1 MAKNNN
7 LTDFLTG
14 VADAIRTKKGTSGLI
29 NPQDFES
36 EISNIRTEKPE
47 QEKSVSISTN
57 GTTEVTPDTGKALSK
72 VTVTTNVQPTLQEK
86 TVAPTTTQQI
96 VTADSGKDGLS
107 KVTVEA
113 VTSSIDSNIV
123 PENIKKDV
131 TILGVTG
138 TLESLPA
145 LTDGY
150 VVRWER
156 EDQLYEITN
165 VKQGNAVNAPATSPV
180 VGQTINWYDY
190 YHKIT
195 FPYTPSADVVLT
207 AYTDTEFNNTY
218 YVWSNY
224 SHCAVQTQMMF
235 EAWFNYVNN
244 GHADDGTFSRLV
256 SGYIGAL
263 PLSFLLTSVGESYNS
278 QLSRFMQYVSQQ
290 DIFTMKQLDQITGCT
305 QQIISIIGADT
316 APSVTYIDKVK
327 DLLTRAY
334 AILGIQLIQSGTSV
348 LLLDSSK
355 GRTLLKFTGLLETLY
370 DFSQHTS
377 VPTLSNTNAFK
388 GINGICKIIVPD
400 SLYDSWITATNWSTY
415 ADYIYKVSEV
425 NGGGAGN

>member
-36 EISNIRTEKPE
+36 EISSIRTEKPE

-86 TVAPTTTQQI
+86 TVAPRTTQQI

-123 PENIKKDV
+123 AENIKKDV

-156 EDQLYEITN
+156 EDQLYEVTN

-190 YHKIT
+190 YHQIT

-218 YVWSNY
+218 YVVSNY
-224 SHCAVQTQMMF
+224 SQCAERTQAMF

-244 GHADDGTFSRLV
+244 GHTDDGTFFKLV
-256 SGYIGAL
+256 KGYIGAL
-263 PLSFLLTSVGESYNS
+263 PLYILLTSVGESYTD
-278 QLSRFMQYVSQQ
+278 QLSQFMQYVSQQ
-290 DIFTMKQLDQITGCT
+290 NGFTEAQLSQITSYT
-305 QQIISIIGADT
+305 QEIIHIIGADT
-316 APSVTYIDKVK
+316 EPSPTYIDQVK
-327 DLLTRAY
+327 TSLTQAY

-348 LLLDSSK
+348 LLLDSS
-355 GRTLLKFTGLLETLY
+355 GRTLLKFTGLLEKKRKY
-370 DFSQHTS
+370 NVYS
-377 VPTLSNTNAFK
+377 
-388 GINGICKIIVPD
+388 C
-400 SLYDSWITATNWSTY
+400 
-415 ADYIYKVSEV
+415 ER
-425 NGGGAGN
+425 

>member
-36 EISNIRTEKPE
+36 EISSIRTEKPE

-86 TVAPTTTQQI
+86 TVAPRTTQQI

-123 PENIKKDV
+123 AENIKKDV

-156 EDQLYEITN
+156 EAQLYEVTN

-218 YVWSNY
+218 YVVSNY
-224 SHCAVQTQMMF
+224 SQCAERTQAMF

-244 GHADDGTFSRLV
+244 GHADDGTFLKLV
-256 SGYIGAL
+256 EGYIGAL
-263 PLSFLLTSVGESYNS
+263 PLYILLTSVGESYTD
-278 QLSRFMQYVSQQ
+278 QLSQFMQYVSQQ
-290 DIFTMKQLDQITGCT
+290 NEFTEEQLSQITGYT
-305 QQIISIIGADT
+305 QEIIHIIADT
-316 APSVTYIDKVK
+316 APSPTSIDQVK
-327 DLLTRAY
+327 TLLTKAY

-348 LLLDSSK
+348 LLLDSS
-355 GRTLLKFTGLLETLY
+355 GRTLLKFTGLLEKKRKY
-370 DFSQHTS
+370 NVYS
-377 VPTLSNTNAFK
+377 
-388 GINGICKIIVPD
+388 C
-400 SLYDSWITATNWSTY
+400 
-415 ADYIYKVSEV
+415 ER
-425 NGGGAGN
+425 

>member
-36 EISNIRTEKPE
+36 EISSIRTEKPE

-86 TVAPTTTQQI
+86 TVAPKTTQQI

-123 PENIKKDV
+123 AENIKKDV

-145 LTDGY
+145 LDDGY
-150 VVRWER
+150 VVLWER
-156 EDQLYEITN
+156 EEQLYEVTN
-165 VKQGNAVNAPATSPV
+165 VKQGNAVNAPATPPV

-190 YHKIT
+190 YHQIT

-218 YVWSNY
+218 YVVSNF
-224 SHCAVQTQMMF
+224 SHCAVQTQEMF
-235 EAWFNYVNN
+235 EAWINYVNN
-244 GHADDGTFSRLV
+244 GHTDDGTFLKLV
-256 SGYIGAL
+256 LGYIGAL
-263 PLSFLLTSVGESYNS
+263 PLYILLTSVGESYTG
-278 QLSRFMQYVSQQ
+278 QLSPFMQYVSQQ
-290 DIFTMKQLDQITGCT
+290 NEFTGEQLSQITGYT
-305 QQIISIIGADT
+305 QEIINIIGADPEPSPT
-316 APSVTYIDKVK
+316 QVAPVK
-327 DLLTRAY
+327 DLLTKAY
-334 AILGIQLIQSGTSV
+334 AVLGIQLIQSGTSV
-348 LLLDSSK
+348 LLLDSS
-355 GRTLLKFTGLLETLY
+355 GETLLKFTGLLERRKY
-370 DFSQHTS
+370 KS
-377 VPTLSNTNAFK
+377 
-388 GINGICKIIVPD
+388 IVVND
-400 SLYDSWITATNWSTY
+400 
-415 ADYIYKVSEV
+415 KVILTE
-425 NGGGAGN
+425 

>member
-36 EISNIRTEKPE
+36 EISSIRTEKPE

-86 TVAPTTTQQI
+86 TVAPRTTQQI

-123 PENIKKDV
+123 AENIKKDV

-145 LTDGY
+145 LADGY

-156 EDQLYEITN
+156 ENQLYEVTN

-218 YVWSNY
+218 YVISDF
-224 SHCAVQTQMMF
+224 SQSAVQTQAMF
-235 EAWFNYVNN
+235 RAWFNYVNN
-244 GHADDGTFSRLV
+244 GHTDDGTFLKLV

-263 PLSFLLTSVGESYNS
+263 PLYLLLTSVGESYTG
-278 QLSRFMQYVSQQ
+278 QLPRFMQYVSQQ
-290 DIFTMKQLDQITGCT
+290 SIFTMKQLDQITGYT
-305 QQIISIIGADT
+305 RQIISIIGAGT
-316 APSVTYIDKVK
+316 SPSPTQLDEVK
-327 DLLTRAY
+327 TLLTRAY
-334 AILGIQLIQSGTSV
+334 AVIGIQLIQSGTSV
-348 LLLDSSK
+348 SLLDSS
-355 GRTLLKFTGLLETLY
+355 GRTLLKFTGLLEKRK
-370 DFSQHTS
+370 QTS
-377 VPTLSNTNAFK
+377 R
-388 GINGICKIIVPD
+388 KII
-400 SLYDSWITATNWSTY
+400 N
-415 ADYIYKVSEV
+415 KGE
-425 NGGGAGN
+425 

>member
-36 EISNIRTEKPE
+36 EISSIRTEKPE

-86 TVAPTTTQQI
+86 TVAPKTTQQI

-123 PENIKKDV
+123 AENIKKDV

-145 LTDGY
+145 LDDGY
-150 VVRWER
+150 VVLWER
-156 EDQLYEITN
+156 EEQLYEVTN
-165 VKQGNAVNAPATSPV
+165 VKQGNAVNAPATPPV

-218 YVWSNY
+218 YVVSNY
-224 SHCAVQTQMMF
+224 RKCAVQTQAMF

-244 GHADDGTFSRLV
+244 GHTDDGTFLKLV

-263 PLSFLLTSVGESYNS
+263 PLYILLTSVGESYTG
-278 QLSRFMQYVSQQ
+278 QLSQFMEYVSQQ
-290 DIFTMKQLDQITGCT
+290 NITGEQLSQITGYT
-305 QQIISIIGADT
+305 QEIINIIGAGT
-316 APSVTYIDKVK
+316 LPSPTDADQVK
-327 DLLTRAY
+327 DRLTQAY
-334 AILGIQLIQSGTSV
+334 AVLGIQLIQSGTSV
-348 LLLDSSK
+348 LLLDSSS
-355 GRTLLKFTGLLETLY
+355 GATLLKFTGLLERRKY
-370 DFSQHTS
+370 KS
-377 VPTLSNTNAFK
+377 
-388 GINGICKIIVPD
+388 IVVND
-400 SLYDSWITATNWSTY
+400 
-415 ADYIYKVSEV
+415 KVILTE
-425 NGGGAGN
+425 

>member
-36 EISNIRTEKPE
+36 EISSIRTEKPE

-123 PENIKKDV
+123 AENIKKDV

-156 EDQLYEITN
+156 ENQLYEITN

-190 YHKIT
+190 YHQIT

-218 YVWSNY
+218 YVIPSDY
-224 SHCAVQTQMMF
+224 SQCAVQTQEMF
-235 EAWFNYVNN
+235 KAWFDYVNN
-244 GHADDGTFSRLV
+244 GHADDGRFERLV
-256 SGYIGAL
+256 KDYIGAL
-263 PLSFLLTSVGESYNS
+263 PLSFLLTSVGESYTR
-278 QLSRFMQYVSQQ
+278 QLSRFMQYASQQ
-290 DIFTMKQLDQITGCT
+290 EFSAAQLSQITAYT
-305 QQIISIIGADT
+305 QDIIGIIGTDT
-316 APSVTYIDKVK
+316 APSYTYIDVVK
-327 DLLTRAY
+327 DLLTKAY
-334 AILGIQLIQSGTSV
+334 AVLGIQLIQSGTSV
-348 LLLDSSK
+348 LLLDSSS
-355 GRTLLKFTGLLETLY
+355 RTLLKFTGLPEQVKRKY
-370 DFSQHTS
+370 NVYS
-377 VPTLSNTNAFK
+377 
-388 GINGICKIIVPD
+388 C
-400 SLYDSWITATNWSTY
+400 
-415 ADYIYKVSEV
+415 ER
-425 NGGGAGN
+425 

>member
-1 MAKNNN
+1 MEKNNN

-36 EISNIRTEKPE
+36 EISSIRTEKPE

-86 TVAPTTTQQI
+86 TVAPRTTQQI

-123 PENIKKDV
+123 AENIKKDV

-145 LTDGY
+145 LADGY

-156 EDQLYEITN
+156 EEQLYEVTN

-190 YHKIT
+190 YHQIT

-218 YVWSNY
+218 YVVSNY
-224 SHCAVQTQMMF
+224 SQCAVQTQKMF

-244 GHADDGTFSRLV
+244 GHADDGTFLKLV

-263 PLSFLLTSVGESYNS
+263 PLYLLLTSVGESYTG
-278 QLSRFMQYVSQQ
+278 QLPRFMQYVSQQ
-290 DIFTMKQLDQITGCT
+290 NMFSEDQLSQITGYT
-305 QQIISIIGADT
+305 LEIGSIVGKDT
-316 APSVTYIDKVK
+316 KPSPTYIDQVK
-327 DLLTRAY
+327 ALLTQAY
-334 AILGIQLIQSGTSV
+334 AVLGIQLIESGTSV
-348 LLLDSSK
+348 LLLDSS
-355 GRTLLKFTGLLETLY
+355 GRTLLKFTGLLEKRKY
-370 DFSQHTS
+370 NVYS
-377 VPTLSNTNAFK
+377 
-388 GINGICKIIVPD
+388 C
-400 SLYDSWITATNWSTY
+400 
-415 ADYIYKVSEV
+415 ER
-425 NGGGAGN
+425 

>member
-36 EISNIRTEKPE
+36 EISSIRTEKPE

-86 TVAPTTTQQI
+86 TVAPRTTQQI

-123 PENIKKDV
+123 AENIKKDV

-156 EDQLYEITN
+156 EDQLYEVTN

-218 YVWSNY
+218 YVVSNY
-224 SHCAVQTQMMF
+224 SQCAVQTQAMF

-244 GHADDGTFSRLV
+244 GHADDGTFLKLV
-256 SGYIGAL
+256 EGYIGAL
-263 PLSFLLTSVGESYNS
+263 PLYILLTSVGESYTD
-278 QLSRFMQYVSQQ
+278 QLSQFMQYVSQQ
-290 DIFTMKQLDQITGCT
+290 NMFSEEQLSQITGYT
-305 QQIISIIGADT
+305 QQIIHIIADT
-316 APSVTYIDKVK
+316 EPSPTYIDQVK
-327 DLLTRAY
+327 ALLTQAY

-348 LLLDSSK
+348 LLLDSS
-355 GRTLLKFTGLLETLY
+355 GRTLLKFTGLLEKKRKY
-370 DFSQHTS
+370 NVYS
-377 VPTLSNTNAFK
+377 
-388 GINGICKIIVPD
+388 C
-400 SLYDSWITATNWSTY
+400 
-415 ADYIYKVSEV
+415 ER
-425 NGGGAGN
+425 

>member
-36 EISNIRTEKPE
+36 EISSIRTEKPE

-123 PENIKKDV
+123 AENIKKDV

-156 EDQLYEITN
+156 EDQLYEVTN

-190 YHKIT
+190 YHQIN

-218 YVWSNY
+218 YVIPNNY
-224 SHCAVQTQMMF
+224 SQCAVQTQEMF

-244 GHADDGTFSRLV
+244 GHADDGRFERLV
-256 SGYIGAL
+256 KDYIGAL
-263 PLSFLLTSVGESYNS
+263 PLSFLLTAVGESYTG
-278 QLSRFMQYVSQQ
+278 QLPRFMQYASRQ
-290 DIFTMKQLDQITGCT
+290 IFSMEQLSQITELT
-305 QQIISIIGADT
+305 QQIINIVGGDT
-316 APSVTYIDKVK
+316 APSPTYIDQVK

-334 AILGIQLIQSGTSV
+334 AVLGIQLIQSNTSV
-348 LLLDSSK
+348 LLRDSST
-355 GRTLLKFTGLLETLY
+355 GRTLLEFTGLPE
-370 DFSQHTS
+370 
-377 VPTLSNTNAFK
+377 
-388 GINGICKIIVPD
+388 
-400 SLYDSWITATNWSTY
+400 
-415 ADYIYKVSEV
+415 
-425 NGGGAGN
+425 

>member
-36 EISNIRTEKPE
+36 EISSIRTEKPE

-86 TVAPTTTQQI
+86 TVTPTTTQQI

-123 PENIKKDV
+123 AENIKKDV

-156 EDQLYEITN
+156 ENQLYEITN

-218 YVWSNY
+218 YVVPSNY
-224 SHCAVQTQMMF
+224 IHCAVQTQEMF

-263 PLSFLLTSVGESYNS
+263 PLYFLLTSVGESYNS

-290 DIFTMKQLDQITGCT
+290 QIFTAEQLSQITGLT
-305 QQIISIIGADT
+305 RQIISIIGADT
-316 APSVTYIDKVK
+316 TPSDTYIEQVK
-327 DLLTRAY
+327 ALLTEAY
-334 AILGIQLIQSGTSV
+334 AVLGIQLIQSGTSV
-348 LLLDSSK
+348 LLRDSS
-355 GRTLLKFTGLLETLY
+355 GRTLLKFTGLLET
-370 DFSQHTS
+370 
-377 VPTLSNTNAFK
+377 FK
-388 GINGICKIIVPD
+388 RKYNVYSC
-400 SLYDSWITATNWSTY
+400 
-415 ADYIYKVSEV
+415 ER
-425 NGGGAGN
+425 

>member
-36 EISNIRTEKPE
+36 EISSIRTEKPE

-123 PENIKKDV
+123 AENIKKDV

-145 LTDGY
+145 LADGY

-156 EDQLYEITN
+156 EGQLYEVTN

-190 YHKIT
+190 YHQIT

-218 YVWSNY
+218 YVVSNY
-224 SHCAVQTQMMF
+224 SQCAVQTQEMF
-235 EAWFNYVNN
+235 EAWFDYVNN
-244 GHADDGTFSRLV
+244 GHADDGRFERLV
-256 SGYIGAL
+256 KDYIGAL
-263 PLSFLLTSVGESYNS
+263 PLSFLLTSVGASYTG

-290 DIFTMKQLDQITGCT
+290 NIFSTAQLSQITAYT
-305 QQIISIIGADT
+305 QQIIGIIGTDT
-316 APSVTYIDKVK
+316 APSYTYIDEVK
-327 DLLTRAY
+327 ALLTQAY
-334 AILGIQLIQSGTSV
+334 AVLGIQLIQSGTSV
-348 LLLDSSK
+348 LLLDSSS
-355 GRTLLKFTGLLETLY
+355 RTLLEFTGLPE
-370 DFSQHTS
+370 
-377 VPTLSNTNAFK
+377 
-388 GINGICKIIVPD
+388 
-400 SLYDSWITATNWSTY
+400 
-415 ADYIYKVSEV
+415 
-425 NGGGAGN
+425 

>member
-14 VADAIRTKKGTSGLI
+14 VADAIRTKKGASGLI

-36 EISNIRTEKPE
+36 EISSIRTEKPE

-72 VTVTTNVQPTLQEK
+72 VTVTTNVQPILQEK
-86 TVAPTTTQQI
+86 TVAPRTTQQI

-123 PENIKKDV
+123 AENIKKDV

-156 EDQLYEITN
+156 EAQLYEVTN

-218 YVWSNY
+218 YVVSSNY
-224 SHCAVQTQMMF
+224 SQCAERTQAMF

-244 GHADDGTFSRLV
+244 GHTDDGTFFKLV
-256 SGYIGAL
+256 KGYIGAL
-263 PLSFLLTSVGESYNS
+263 PLSFLLTGVGESYTG

-290 DIFTMKQLDQITGCT
+290 TALSGAQLSQITSYT
-305 QQIISIIGADT
+305 QEIIHIIGADT
-316 APSVTYIDKVK
+316 APLPTYIDQVK
-327 DLLTRAY
+327 ALLTRAY

-348 LLLDSSK
+348 LLLDSSA
-355 GRTLLKFTGLLETLY
+355 RTLLKFTGLLETKRKY
-370 DFSQHTS
+370 NVYS
-377 VPTLSNTNAFK
+377 
-388 GINGICKIIVPD
+388 C
-400 SLYDSWITATNWSTY
+400 
-415 ADYIYKVSEV
+415 ER
-425 NGGGAGN
+425 

>member
-36 EISNIRTEKPE
+36 EISSIRTEKPE

-86 TVAPTTTQQI
+86 TVAPKTTQQI

-123 PENIKKDV
+123 AENIKKDV

-145 LTDGY
+145 LDDGY
-150 VVRWER
+150 VVLWER
-156 EDQLYEITN
+156 EEQLYEVTN
-165 VKQGNAVNAPATSPV
+165 VKQGNAVNAPATPPV

-190 YHKIT
+190 YHQIT

-218 YVWSNY
+218 YVVSNF
-224 SHCAVQTQMMF
+224 SHCAVQTQEMF

-244 GHADDGTFSRLV
+244 GHTDDGTFLKLV
-256 SGYIGAL
+256 LGYIGAL
-263 PLSFLLTSVGESYNS
+263 PLYILLTSVGESYTG
-278 QLSRFMQYVSQQ
+278 QLSQFMEYVSQQ
-290 DIFTMKQLDQITGCT
+290 NIFTGEQLSQITGYT
-305 QQIISIIGADT
+305 RDIINIIGAGT
-316 APSVTYIDKVK
+316 LPSPTQVAQVK
-327 DLLTRAY
+327 DLLTQAY
-334 AILGIQLIQSGTSV
+334 AVLGIQLIQSGTSV
-348 LLLDSSK
+348 LLLDSS
-355 GRTLLKFTGLLETLY
+355 GETLLKFTGLLERRKY
-370 DFSQHTS
+370 KS
-377 VPTLSNTNAFK
+377 
-388 GINGICKIIVPD
+388 IVVND
-400 SLYDSWITATNWSTY
+400 
-415 ADYIYKVSEV
+415 KVILTE
-425 NGGGAGN
+425 

>member
-36 EISNIRTEKPE
+36 EISSIRTEKPE

-86 TVAPTTTQQI
+86 TVAPRTTQQI

-123 PENIKKDV
+123 AENIKKDV

-156 EDQLYEITN
+156 EDQLYEVTN

-190 YHKIT
+190 YHQIT

-218 YVWSNY
+218 YVVSNY
-224 SHCAVQTQMMF
+224 SQCAVQTQAMF

-244 GHADDGTFSRLV
+244 GHADDGTFLKLV
-256 SGYIGAL
+256 EGYIGAL
-263 PLSFLLTSVGESYNS
+263 PLYILFTSVGKSYTG

-290 DIFTMKQLDQITGCT
+290 NIFTEKQLSQITGYT
-305 QQIISIIGADT
+305 QEIIHIIGAGT
-316 APSVTYIDKVK
+316 APSPTQIDQVK
-327 DLLTRAY
+327 TLLTQAY
-334 AILGIQLIQSGTSV
+334 AVLGIQLIQSGTSV
-348 LLLDSSK
+348 LLLDPSD
-355 GRTLLKFTGLLETLY
+355 RTLLKFTGLLEKKRKY
-370 DFSQHTS
+370 NVYS
-377 VPTLSNTNAFK
+377 
-388 GINGICKIIVPD
+388 C
-400 SLYDSWITATNWSTY
+400 
-415 ADYIYKVSEV
+415 ER
-425 NGGGAGN
+425 

>member
-36 EISNIRTEKPE
+36 EISSIRTEKPE

-86 TVAPTTTQQI
+86 TVAPKTTQQI

-123 PENIKKDV
+123 AENIKKDV

-138 TLESLPA
+138 TLESGGLPA
-145 LTDGY
+145 LADGY
-150 VVRWER
+150 VVLWER
-156 EDQLYEITN
+156 EEQLYEVTN
-165 VKQGNAVNAPATSPV
+165 VKQGNAVNAPATPPV

-218 YVWSNY
+218 YVVSNY
-224 SHCAVQTQMMF
+224 SQCAVQTQAMF

-244 GHADDGTFSRLV
+244 GHTDDGTFLKLV

-263 PLSFLLTSVGESYNS
+263 PLYILLTSVGESYTG
-278 QLSRFMQYVSQQ
+278 QLSQFMEYVSQQ
-290 DIFTMKQLDQITGCT
+290 NIFTGEQLSQITGYT
-305 QQIISIIGADT
+305 QEIINIIGADPEPSPT
-316 APSVTYIDKVK
+316 QVAPVK
-327 DLLTRAY
+327 DLLTKAY
-334 AILGIQLIQSGTSV
+334 AVLGIQLIQSGTSV
-348 LLLDSSK
+348 LLLDSS
-355 GRTLLKFTGLLETLY
+355 GETLLKFTGLLERRKY
-370 DFSQHTS
+370 KS
-377 VPTLSNTNAFK
+377 
-388 GINGICKIIVPD
+388 IVVND
-400 SLYDSWITATNWSTY
+400 
-415 ADYIYKVSEV
+415 KVILTE
-425 NGGGAGN
+425 

>member
-36 EISNIRTEKPE
+36 EISSIRTEKPE

-86 TVAPTTTQQI
+86 TVAPRTTQQI

-123 PENIKKDV
+123 AENIKKDV

-145 LTDGY
+145 LADGY

-156 EDQLYEITN
+156 EEQLYEVTN

-190 YHKIT
+190 YHQIT

-218 YVWSNY
+218 YVVSNY
-224 SHCAVQTQMMF
+224 SQCAVQTQKMF

-244 GHADDGTFSRLV
+244 GHADDGTFLKLV

-263 PLSFLLTSVGESYNS
+263 PLYLLLTSVGESYTG
-278 QLSRFMQYVSQQ
+278 QLPRFMQYVSQQ
-290 DIFTMKQLDQITGCT
+290 NMFSEEQLAQITGYT
-305 QQIISIIGADT
+305 QEIISIVGKDT
-316 APSVTYIDKVK
+316 PSPTYIDQVK
-327 DLLTRAY
+327 ALLTQAY
-334 AILGIQLIQSGTSV
+334 AVLGIHLIESGTSV
-348 LLLDSSK
+348 LLLDSSD
-355 GRTLLKFTGLLETLY
+355 RTLLKFTGLLEKRKY
-370 DFSQHTS
+370 NVYS
-377 VPTLSNTNAFK
+377 
-388 GINGICKIIVPD
+388 C
-400 SLYDSWITATNWSTY
+400 
-415 ADYIYKVSEV
+415 ER
-425 NGGGAGN
+425 

>member
-36 EISNIRTEKPE
+36 EISSIRTEKPE

-86 TVAPTTTQQI
+86 TVAPKTTQQI

-123 PENIKKDV
+123 AENIKKDV

-138 TLESLPA
+138 TLESGGLPA
-145 LTDGY
+145 LADGY
-150 VVRWER
+150 VVLWER
-156 EDQLYEITN
+156 EEQLYEVTN
-165 VKQGNAVNAPATSPV
+165 VKQGNAVNAPATPPV

-218 YVWSNY
+218 YVVSNY
-224 SHCAVQTQMMF
+224 SQCAVQTQAMF

-244 GHADDGTFSRLV
+244 GHTDDGTFLKLV

-263 PLSFLLTSVGESYNS
+263 PLYILLTSVGESYTG
-278 QLSRFMQYVSQQ
+278 QLSQFMEYVSQQ
-290 DIFTMKQLDQITGCT
+290 NISGEQLSQITGYT
-305 QQIISIIGADT
+305 QEIINIIGAGT
-316 APSVTYIDKVK
+316 ENVGEQVAKVK
-327 DLLTRAY
+327 DLLTKAY
-334 AILGIQLIQSGTSV
+334 AVLGIQLIQSGTSV
-348 LLLDSSK
+348 LLLDSS
-355 GRTLLKFTGLLETLY
+355 GETLLKFTGLLERRKY
-370 DFSQHTS
+370 KS
-377 VPTLSNTNAFK
+377 
-388 GINGICKIIVPD
+388 IVVND
-400 SLYDSWITATNWSTY
+400 
-415 ADYIYKVSEV
+415 KVILTE
-425 NGGGAGN
+425 